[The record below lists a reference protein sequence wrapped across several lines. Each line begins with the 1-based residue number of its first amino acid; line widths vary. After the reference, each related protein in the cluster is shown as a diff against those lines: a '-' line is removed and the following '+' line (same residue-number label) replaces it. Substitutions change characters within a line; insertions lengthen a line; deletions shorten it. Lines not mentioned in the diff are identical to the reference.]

1 MNQNKNLIY
10 RFSQFISLLLGARFF
25 ILVFFTFGLYVST
38 FFLFN
43 QEENLRSFVFDI
55 KVHGIIF
62 CSLLSIAAGGLINQF
77 YDLEKDKIQ
86 RPFRSKLQSFLKQKY
101 FLYMY
106 IILNVISLSIAAILS
121 WRIFVFFLIYQFIMW
136 FYSHKLSK
144 ICIVNNLTYVSLS
157 LYPFFGLLVYYQ
169 HFTWKLFWMAAF
181 LFLLLWI
188 IDIMKDILTMRPDT
202 LFGYDTIP
210 LKLGIKKTSI
220 FVSILLV
227 INAFVAYLVV
237 VYASRF
243 NFVVIYFSLSALIL
257 AASLWPIFYF
267 RIKRIFW
274 LMNVLRFWIFIGV
287 IFLLLN
293 GIFEKF

>member
-25 ILVFFTFGLYVST
+25 VLIFFTFGLYVST

-43 QEENLRSFVFDI
+43 QEESLRSFVFDI

-86 RPFRSKLQSFLKQKY
+86 KPFRSKLQSFLKQKY

-106 IILNVISLSIAAILS
+106 VLLNTISLSIAGILS
-121 WRIFVFFLIYQFIMW
+121 WRIFVFFLIYQFVMW

-144 ICIVNNLTYVSLS
+144 IFIVNNLTYVSLS

-169 HFTWKLFWMAAF
+169 HFSWKLFWMAAF

-188 IDIMKDILTMRPDT
+188 IDIMKDILTMRPDK
-202 LFGYDTIP
+202 LFGYSTIP
-210 LKLGIKKTSI
+210 LKIGVKNTTIVISL
-220 FVSILLV
+220 LLV
-227 INAFVAYLVV
+227 LNALVAYLVV
-237 VYASRF
+237 VFAPRF
-243 NFVVIYFSLSALIL
+243 NFVVIYFSLSAFVLI
-257 AASLWPIFYF
+257 ASLWPVFYF

>member
-144 ICIVNNLTYVSLS
+144 IFIVNNLTYVSLS

-220 FVSILLV
+220 FISILLV

-237 VYASRF
+237 VYAARF